1 MRTAGESG
9 FLPSRLPNR
18 LPAASSRTERPASF
32 IYETTLSFAARS
44 SSVKDSR
51 VTPPPSCLPISPRSE
66 ILRHSRSPSITF
78 VSPPDRL
85 HRSSIPTCAVGAGL
99 VERAEQQVRR
109 EPVRRDTVPPGYGAG
124 RKQRVQDRL
133 LRRLRRGVEERGHT
147 LVRDHGEGDRGRKL
161 REAGSGDA
169 AVARGEGEED

>member
-1 MRTAGESG
+1 M
-9 FLPSRLPNR
+9 
-18 LPAASSRTERPASF
+18 
-32 IYETTLSFAARS
+32 YEATRSLAARS
-44 SSVKDSR
+44 SSVKESR

-66 ILRHSRSPSITF
+66 ILRHNRSLSITF
-78 VSPPDRL
+78 VSPPDRF
-85 HRSSIPTCAVGAGL
+85 HRSSILTCAEGTGF

-133 LRRLRRGVEERGHT
+133 LRRLHRGVEERRHA

-161 REAGSGDA
+161 
-169 AVARGEGEED
+169 